1 MAFGKRNTHLKGNT
15 DNEYNLSVKKFA
27 ELCDTTRDTLRYYY
41 QTGVL
46 VPKVDPKN
54 GYHLY
59 SKAQSSA
66 FFYISRMREFGY
78 SIEEIKLLLSVSNP
92 DTYREKIEEKE
103 QEIRSQIQ
111 KMQHSLD
118 VFHQLSSLLERI
130 EHIEALMAADHVESA
145 AYLSGISP
153 IQIYCTPVEDP
164 KHAYGMKE
172 LTGDIRNHI
181 YNLQKNGQIPPLPM
195 GASITAEDLLG
206 GTPRYHDVISLNL
219 GAPLTERPGKDEK
232 GVKILSLPASG
243 IIETIAKSNGT
254 ASDAK
259 KAADDAYRSICR
271 AMEEKSLKPASDLFV
286 LSLYNVYGTEDEH
299 SYMKYMFITVR

>member
-1 MAFGKRNTHLKGNT
+1 MAFRKHNTLSKENT
-15 DNEYNLSVKKFA
+15 DTEYNLSVKKFA
-27 ELCDTTRDTLRYYY
+27 ELCGTTRDTLRYYY

-54 GYHLY
+54 GYHFY

-78 SIEEIKLLLSVSNP
+78 SLEEIKLLLTIGDP
-92 DTYREKIEEKE
+92 DTYRVKIEEKE
-103 QEIRSQIQ
+103 QEIRSEIQ
-111 KMQHSLD
+111 KMEHSLAA
-118 VFHQLSSLLERI
+118 FHQLSRLLERI
-130 EHIEALMAADHVESA
+130 EHIEALIAADHVDSA

-153 IQIYCTPVEDP
+153 LQIFCTPVQDP

-181 YNLQKNGQIPPLPM
+181 YNLQKQGEIPPLPM
-195 GASITAEDLLG
+195 GASITPEDLFA

-219 GAPLTERPGKDEK
+219 GAPLKDTPGRKEKD
-232 GVKILSLPASG
+232 GKILSLPASG
-243 IIETIAKSNGT
+243 IIETIARSNGT
-254 ASDAK
+254 ASDAR
-259 KAADDAYRSICR
+259 KAANEAYDSICR

-286 LSLYNVYGTEDEH
+286 LSLYNVYGAEEEH

>member
-1 MAFGKRNTHLKGNT
+1 MRIGKKHASAP
-15 DNEYNLSVKKFA
+15 DDEYNLTVKQFA
-27 ELCDTTRDTLRYYY
+27 ELCSTTRDTLRYYY

-46 VPKVDPKN
+46 VPRKDPKN
-54 GYHLY
+54 GYHFY

-78 SIEEIKLLLSVSNP
+78 SIEEIKLLLSVDDP
-92 DTYREKIEEKE
+92 DTYRVKIEEKE

-111 KMQHSLD
+111 KMEHSLAA
-118 VFHQLSSLLERI
+118 FNQLGRLLERI
-130 EHIEALMAADHVESA
+130 EHIETLMASDGVESA
-145 AYLSGISP
+145 AYLSGISA
-153 IQIYCTPVEDP
+153 IQIYCTPVKDP
-164 KHAYGMKE
+164 AHAFGMKD

-195 GASITAEDLLG
+195 GASISSEDLLSG
-206 GTPRYHDVISLNL
+206 NPRYHDIISLNL
-219 GAPLTERPGKDEK
+219 GDPLRNGDEPS
-232 GVKILSLPASG
+232 GARILSLPSSG

-259 KAADDAYRSICR
+259 KAAGEAYRSICR
-271 AMEEKSLKPASDLFV
+271 AMEEKHVSPASDLFV